1 MFEQL
6 QDALDEFEQQ
16 REVLESLQL
25 KLLER
30 SCELDHAHTKI
41 QSLERKL
48 LRSEVD
54 PAETDHK
61 LSEQLKQSKIRIS
74 NLEEEVKSLKG
85 SSNPKKLKEQ
95 IARLKEKNKALTK
108 GNGLLKIQSQDYR
121 KEMNGLRKDL
131 KNQLITRTQLAMT
144 HAYTDSGHELWM
156 IPTKLGIDRGK
167 GVERIIALLHLAPNG
182 IGYLVTVMNGEI
194 NLDEEVAGR
203 GLPAM
208 PKRMYAH
215 AEKWLSKVES
225 QHYNVTEQ
233 DLMTIGGFTDLDGDR

>member
-1 MFEQL
+1 MLEQL
-6 QDALDEFEQQ
+6 QEALDEFEQQ
-16 REVLESLQL
+16 RETLETLQL

-30 SCELDHAHTKI
+30 SCELDQAHTKI
-41 QSLERKL
+41 QSLESKFVCPNGNNNDSDKKL
-48 LRSEVD
+48 IESLM
-54 PAETDHK
+54 
-61 LSEQLKQSKIRIS
+61 QSKTKIS
-74 NLEEEVKSLKG
+74 NLEEEVKFLKG
-85 SSNPKKLKEQ
+85 SNNPKKLKEQ
-95 IARLKEKNKALTK
+95 ITRLKDKNKALTK
-108 GNGLLKIQSQDYR
+108 GNTLLKSQCQEYR
-121 KEMNGLRKDL
+121 NQMNKLRKDL

-156 IPTKLGIDRGK
+156 IPTKLGIDRGR

-194 NLDEEVAGR
+194 NLDKEVVAR
-203 GLPAM
+203 GLPVM
-208 PKRMYAH
+208 PKGMYDH